1 MKYKITTGKLK
12 GEILELEEV
21 KTTTFNGLEWSET
34 SPNKMTWQ
42 EAQDYAKSL
51 GDGWR
56 LPTIKEWQAVLDYS
70 KYKPATDL
78 PNTQSAF
85 YWSSTTYAVNSD
97 LAWVVDMYYG
107 YVNFDY
113 KGNAY
118 YLARCVR

>member
-56 LPTIKEWQAVLDYS
+56 LPTIKEWQAVIDYS
-70 KYKPATDL
+70 KCNPATDL
-78 PNTQSAF
+78 PNTQSDG
-85 YWSSTTYAVNSD
+85 YWSSTTYADIEGN
-97 LAWVVDMYYG
+97 AWIVYMDDG
-107 YVNFDY
+107 YVYDDDKDADFL
-113 KGNAY
+113 
-118 YLARCVR
+118 LARCVR